1 MKTYKQAPVIG
12 SRRVDES
19 AEGSRAKVYFTRVI
33 DAAHLISLYTR
44 INDAIYGKV
53 AIKLHT
59 GEKHGPNI
67 LPRDMVAAFQKQVK
81 GSTIVETNTLYQ
93 GDRYT
98 TEMHRDTLQVNGWA
112 DSAPSISWTKK
123 GLSSFQSAAASIS
136 RRSPWAATS

>member
-1 MKTYKQAPVIG
+1 METYKQAPVIG

-33 DAAHLISLYTR
+33 DAAHLISLYAR

-67 LPRDMVAAFQKQVK
+67 LPRDMVSQVRCLPRADRPAPRARK
-81 GSTIVETNTLYQ
+81 PRLSLRTLAD
-93 GDRYT
+93 DR
-98 TEMHRDTLQVNGWA
+98 ERPPN
-112 DSAPSISWTKK
+112 
-123 GLSSFQSAAASIS
+123 
-136 RRSPWAATS
+136 RRSRVTDV

>member
-1 MKTYKQAPVIG
+1 METYKQAPVIG

-59 GEKHGPNI
+59 GEKHGKA
-67 LPRDMVAAFQKQVK
+67 RAALCEGEPMGW
-81 GSTIVETNTLYQ
+81 GS
-93 GDRYT
+93 
-98 TEMHRDTLQVNGWA
+98 H
-112 DSAPSISWTKK
+112 KK
-123 GLSSFQSAAASIS
+123 RPCIHMGVHVLEPATGFEPATYALRM
-136 RRSPWAATS
+136 RRSTS